1 MILEF
6 TITRN
11 ILGSSEK
18 LWNHKYWVQ
27 FWKDKLSI
35 ADIIFLHKL
44 AFLIHKKKK
53 CFYSPKYFV
62 KMWFWSFSSLIL
74 DFGGKILNHYFYD
87 HLGLIFFSIED
98 ILFYF
103 FLPGHKFRD
112 KSCNWGPWFFPHT
125 KYIDTFLV
133 SIILLVRMIFNSW
146 FSFNWIIK
154 LNFLVDWPFMYIRHF
169 FWGKDV
175 VTNITFLMLICVA
188 CCFVPSCDE
197 MIYLCV

>member
-1 MILEF
+1 MTLEF
-6 TITRN
+6 SITRN
-11 ILGSSEK
+11 ILGSGEK

-98 ILFYF
+98 ILFLLF
-103 FLPGHKFRD
+103 F
-112 KSCNWGPWFFPHT
+112 CQ
-125 KYIDTFLV
+125 DTSFVIKAAIEAPVCEKWLV
-133 SIILLVRMIFNSW
+133 LSVAPMRVCISQAII
-146 FSFNWIIK
+146 
-154 LNFLVDWPFMYIRHF
+154 
-169 FWGKDV
+169 V
-175 VTNITFLMLICVA
+175 VKKV
-188 CCFVPSCDE
+188 
-197 MIYLCV
+197 